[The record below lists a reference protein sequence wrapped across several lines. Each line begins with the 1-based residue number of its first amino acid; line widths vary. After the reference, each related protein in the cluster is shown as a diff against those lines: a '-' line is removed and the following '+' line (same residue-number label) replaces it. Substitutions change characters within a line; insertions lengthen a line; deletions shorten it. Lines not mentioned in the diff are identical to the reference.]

1 MPSESLVLIFS
12 GWIAYDSLDSEFRMK
27 TLLFRKR
34 NLSGLENKVFN
45 AILNT
50 RLDLK
55 KWLMSSSLLIIVFP
69 RLNILFSLLLRIQWN
84 NFLSNLKDFLFARS
98 FILVTVLAL
107 SYSLLF
113 VINVDSIKNL
123 IIGSPVKEEI
133 NYTINPPKA
142 VRVPKSPP
150 TSPNKSRM
158 V

>member
-55 KWLMSSSLLIIVFP
+55 KWLMSSSLLIIAFP

-84 NFLSNLKDFLFARS
+84 NFLSNLKDFLFASS

-142 VRVPKSPP
+142 VSIPKSPP